1 MKVLLAHPGT
11 QHSFILASQL
21 HQRNLLSEFWTCF
34 GLAGDGGF
42 AKALKLLPSSIRQRF
57 DNRIVPDL
65 PSRKLRTLPWLE
77 RKALRQLSQG
87 LEAEKVMLERN
98 SRFQESIANASIEN
112 VDVVI
117 GFDTSSWL
125 LVDRASRAGKKFVL
139 DQTTS
144 HPQAGRAAWNRA
156 CEDSPE
162 WRENAPVA
170 LESMLANQNIEHEGA
185 DLIVAASSFARETL
199 IANGVAP
206 AKVRV
211 NPYGVDLHRFHPDS
225 KSAARPMRFVF
236 VGAMTAR
243 KGVPTLLAA
252 WKKLQPKDAELWLVG
267 EVSESVRKLIPD
279 LRGLKTVGRKSRTE
293 LPELLRSCDVFVLP
307 SYCEGFGLVL
317 LEAMASGLPVLTTT
331 ATAAP
336 DIVTE
341 GRDGFIIESGDL
353 DALVNKMEFCLKNR
367 DRITEMGAAARATAE
382 RFSWDAY
389 DDRWKGILSSEGLG
403 GKW

>member
-11 QHSFILASQL
+11 QHSFPLASQL
-21 HQRNLLSEFWTCF
+21 HQQNLLSEFWTCF
-34 GLAGDGGF
+34 ALAGESGF
-42 AKALKLLPSSIRQRF
+42 AKALRLLPSSIRQRF
-57 DNRIVPDL
+57 DNRIVPNL

-77 RKALRQLSQG
+77 KKALRQLSQG
-87 LEAEKVMLERN
+87 LEPEKVMLERN
-98 SRFQESIANASIEN
+98 GRFQESIANASIEH

-125 LVDRASRAGKKFVL
+125 LVERARRAGKKFVL
-139 DQTTS
+139 DQTTA
-144 HPQAGRAAWNRA
+144 HPQTGRAAWKRA

-162 WRENAPVA
+162 WRENVPVA
-170 LESMLANQNIEHEGA
+170 LDSVLANQNIEHERA

-206 AKVRV
+206 DKVRV
-211 NPYGVDLHRFHPDS
+211 NSYGVDLDRFHPDS
-225 KSAARPMRFVF
+225 KSTMRPIRFVF
-236 VGAMTAR
+236 VGTMTAR
-243 KGVPTLLAA
+243 KGVPVLLSA
-252 WKKLQPKDAELWLVG
+252 WKQLQPKDAELWLVG

-317 LEAMASGLPVLTTT
+317 LEAMASALPIIATE

-336 DIVTE
+336 DLIGNANV
-341 GRDGFIIESGDL
+341 GRLIKTGSVDELADAMRYFIEHRDELPELSQH
-353 DALVNKMEFCLKNR
+353 ARTRAEEF
-367 DRITEMGAAARATAE
+367 TWSTYG
-382 RFSWDAY
+382 
-389 DDRWKGILSSEGLG
+389 DRWVEILREVA
-403 GKW
+403 